1 MNMPFRLQ
9 HNIIDNRRECCLHL
23 LVDRPILS
31 TIGYA
36 FHKRLKSKDALEYL
50 SYLMTFL
57 RVYCC
62 TYIAKSNSESTKF
75 VKGDVVEVRETQRE
89 RERERERKIMEGKF
103 RFSEKRTD

>member
-62 TYIAKSNSESTKF
+62 TYIANSECTKF
-75 VKGDVVEVRETQRE
+75 AKGDIVRVREIQRERGRE
-89 RERERERKIMEGKF
+89 REREKDHGR
-103 RFSEKRTD
+103 